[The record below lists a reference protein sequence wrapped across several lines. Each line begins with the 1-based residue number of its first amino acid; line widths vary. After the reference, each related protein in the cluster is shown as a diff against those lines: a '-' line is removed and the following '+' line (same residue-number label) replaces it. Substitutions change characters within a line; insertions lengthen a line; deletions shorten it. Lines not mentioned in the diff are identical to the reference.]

1 MIDKCAFPA
10 PARGTSAHPAW
21 PFCVPC
27 AACAGLHAFIY
38 FCVGRVLLRHSQIMF
53 KMRSKKRARDD
64 GASAQRQ
71 QRQSVAG
78 EFFRLL
84 FIPPQQPYP
93 PVNSELLE
101 HSGYSQSS
109 HSEHKIEDEVEAMRP
124 RSAAEARREASW
136 RRRRKERSSLVLP
149 PAEAPVF
156 TEMRPPQRKKVDLDA
171 GVCVTP
177 SLAGVGG
184 DALPDLVR
192 ATKQDERRKRA
203 ERSLVPGED
212 DDEPIPCCQKLNPFR
227 HPRNFLF
234 VLTCV
239 YVFWYAGAF
248 FGYGPMQLMLER
260 QGAFSSLC
268 DDADLPDDDQVA
280 NTGTGTTTTTCPEQ
294 NAMLLNVQF
303 VAQLT
308 MMASPLLGA
317 WCDKNGPAEVVGG
330 LFVSGALGILLLAI
344 ATSNLSIDWLLFPS
358 FLCSGLM
365 AQIAGLMTVQTG
377 LIFDRPRTRNR
388 VISALNALY
397 DAGAITYLILWYIDT
412 NTVLTLPTISALN
425 LALFVV
431 VVGSAIMGWYKI
443 TGTNVAE
450 HSSQRLSSQDNN
462 NNVEGWDDNEECKEE
477 INDDITHT
485 SLAVDFSG
493 VDSDVVAPNGPSA
506 DDSSKKPIPRQKKI
520 SWRDGF
526 EDYLSDDD
534 DKERGA
540 NDVADKTTSKPK
552 SALDIAKASASDRGG
567 NDKNDENGA
576 STTRRKLSLSERA
589 SSIIRLS
596 LSRNGQKS
604 KLKTSITFGRV
615 DYDAECIN
623 EAAADP
629 SGPRP
634 YVLIASRPALDQLR
648 SSQFLTLAAFFA
660 FHHSRN
666 TWTLTTMRDFL
677 AYLGDDDTGNKYLA
691 IFTLLTPASVL
702 GLPFVDKI
710 VHKGGYSAGLHVVN
724 ALAFLQGIIQVS
736 SENLNVQVIGFVFY
750 SFYRCFL
757 FSVCFSCL
765 PAFLDGIVL
774 GKGYGLLIFGGGV
787 LSLMNIPLSNAA
799 VQKLGGNFFVPNLIY
814 TILCAPCI
822 ILVWLIHRGFKREA
836 EEKDRLKQAKSDE
849 IQRQFGDVINVS
861 GGSEEEEEVGE
872 EKTTD

>member
-1 MIDKCAFPA
+1 M
-10 PARGTSAHPAW
+10 
-21 PFCVPC
+21 V
-27 AACAGLHAFIY
+27 
-38 FCVGRVLLRHSQIMF
+38 

-71 QRQSVAG
+71 RQSVAG
-78 EFFRLL
+78 DFFRLL

-93 PVNSELLE
+93 PVDSDLLE
-101 HSGYSQSS
+101 HSGYGQSS
-109 HSEHKIEDEVEAMRP
+109 HSEREIEDEVEAMRP

-156 TEMRPPQRKKVDLDA
+156 TEMRPPQRKKVDLA

-184 DALPDLVR
+184 DALPELVR
-192 ATKQDERRKRA
+192 AIKQDERRKRA
-203 ERSLVPGED
+203 ETSLVPGED

-268 DDADLPDDDQVA
+268 DDADLPDDEQVA
-280 NTGTGTTTTTCPEQ
+280 TTGTGTTTTTCPEQ

-412 NTVLTLPTISALN
+412 NTVLTLPIISALN

-443 TGTNVAE
+443 TGKRGVADT
-450 HSSQRLSSQDNN
+450 SSKILSSQDNN
-462 NNVEGWDDNEECKEE
+462 KNNVDGCDDNEECKEE
-477 INDDITHT
+477 INADMTHT
-485 SLAVDFSG
+485 SPAMDFSR

-506 DDSSKKPIPRQKKI
+506 DDCSKRLVPRQKKI

-526 EDYLSDDD
+526 EDDLSDDD
-534 DKERGA
+534 DKARGA
-540 NDVADKTTSKPK
+540 NDVADR
-552 SALDIAKASASDRGG
+552 SALEIAKASAPDRGEDDQDNFG
-567 NDKNDENGA
+567 DGDKNDENGA
-576 STTRRKLSLSERA
+576 STTRRKMSLSERA
-589 SSIIRLS
+589 SSIILRRLS
-596 LSRNGQKS
+596 LSRNGQK
-604 KLKTSITFGRV
+604 LNPKTSITFGRV
-615 DYDAECIN
+615 DDDADCIE
-623 EAAADP
+623 EAVPDP
-629 SGPRP
+629 PGPRP

-666 TWTLTTMRDFL
+666 TWTLTTTRDFL

-736 SENLNVQVIGFVFY
+736 SDNLNVQVIGFVFY

-765 PAFLDGIVL
+765 PAFLDGVVL

-799 VQKLGGNFFVPNLIY
+799 VQKLGGDFFVPNLIY
-814 TILCAPCI
+814 TILCVPCI

-836 EEKDRLKQAKSDE
+836 EERDRLKQVKSDE
-849 IQRQFGDVINVS
+849 IQRQVGDVINVS
-861 GGSEEEEEVGE
+861 GGSEEEEVGE

>member
-1 MIDKCAFPA
+1 M
-10 PARGTSAHPAW
+10 
-21 PFCVPC
+21 V
-27 AACAGLHAFIY
+27 
-38 FCVGRVLLRHSQIMF
+38 

-71 QRQSVAG
+71 RQSLAG

-93 PVNSELLE
+93 PVNSELFE

-109 HSEHKIEDEVEAMRP
+109 HSERKIEDEVEAMRP

-156 TEMRPPQRKKVDLDA
+156 TEMVPPRRKKVELDA

-212 DDEPIPCCQKLNPFR
+212 DDEPVPCCQKLNPFR

-308 MMASPLLGA
+308 MMASPLLGF

-365 AQIAGLMTVQTG
+365 AQIAGMMTVQTG

-412 NTVLTLPTISALN
+412 NTVLTLPTISAMN
-425 LALFVV
+425 LALFIV
-431 VVGSAIMGWYKI
+431 VVGSAIKCWYKI
-443 TGTNVAE
+443 TDKRDAAE
-450 HSSQRLSSQDNN
+450 HESQRLSSQDNN
-462 NNVEGWDDNEECKEE
+462 NNVDGWDDNEECKEE
-477 INDDITHT
+477 IHDDNTHM
-485 SLAVDFSG
+485 SPAVDSSG
-493 VDSDVVAPNGPSA
+493 VDSDAVASNGPSA
-506 DDSSKKPIPRQKKI
+506 DDRSERPVPRQKKI

-526 EDYLSDDD
+526 EDDLSDDD
-534 DKERGA
+534 DGKEHGA
-540 NDVADKTTSKPK
+540 NNVADKTTSKPR
-552 SALDIAKASASDRGG
+552 SALDIAKASASDRGR
-567 NDKNDENGA
+567 NDKNDENGS
-576 STTRRKLSLSERA
+576 STTTRKLSLSERA
-589 SSIIRLS
+589 PSIIRRLS

-604 KLKTSITFGRV
+604 NLKTSITFGRV
-615 DYDAECIN
+615 DYDAECIK

-666 TWTLTTMRDFL
+666 TWTLTTTRDFL

-736 SENLNVQVIGFVFY
+736 SDNLNVQVIGFVFY

-836 EEKDRLKQAKSDE
+836 EEKDRLKQAESDE

>member
-1 MIDKCAFPA
+1 M
-10 PARGTSAHPAW
+10 
-21 PFCVPC
+21 V
-27 AACAGLHAFIY
+27 
-38 FCVGRVLLRHSQIMF
+38 

-64 GASAQRQ
+64 GASAQR

-93 PVNSELLE
+93 PVNSDLLE
-101 HSGYSQSS
+101 HSGCSQSS
-109 HSEHKIEDEVEAMRP
+109 HSEREIEDEVEAMRP

-184 DALPDLVR
+184 DALPELVR

-203 ERSLVPGED
+203 ERSLVPEEDD
-212 DDEPIPCCQKLNPFR
+212 DDEPVPCCQKLNPFR

-234 VLTCV
+234 ALTCV

-280 NTGTGTTTTTCPEQ
+280 NTGTGTTTTTCSEQ

-365 AQIAGLMTVQTG
+365 AQIAGMMTVQTG

-443 TGTNVAE
+443 TDKRDVSE
-450 HSSQRLSSQDNN
+450 HESQRLSSQDNN
-462 NNVEGWDDNEECKEE
+462 NNVDGWDDNEECKEE
-477 INDDITHT
+477 IHDDNTHMG
-485 SLAVDFSG
+485 LAVDFSG

-506 DDSSKKPIPRQKKI
+506 DDRSERPVPRQKKI

-526 EDYLSDDD
+526 EDDLSDDD
-534 DKERGA
+534 GEEHGA
-540 NDVADKTTSKPK
+540 NNVADKTASKPR

-567 NDKNDENGA
+567 NDKNDENG
-576 STTRRKLSLSERA
+576 SSPTTRKLSLSERA
-589 SSIIRLS
+589 PSIIRRLS
-596 LSRNGQKS
+596 LSRNGKKS
-604 KLKTSITFGRV
+604 NLKTSITFGRV
-615 DYDAECIN
+615 DYDAECIK

-648 SSQFLTLAAFFA
+648 SSQFLTLATFFA

-724 ALAFLQGIIQVS
+724 ALAILQGIIQVS
-736 SENLNVQVIGFVFY
+736 SDNLNVQVIGFVFY

-765 PAFLDGIVL
+765 PAFLNGIVL
-774 GKGYGLLIFGGGV
+774 GKGYGLLIFSGGV

-836 EEKDRLKQAKSDE
+836 EEKDRLKLAKSDE
-849 IQRQFGDVINVS
+849 MQRQFGDVINVT
-861 GGSEEEEEVGE
+861 GGSEEEEE